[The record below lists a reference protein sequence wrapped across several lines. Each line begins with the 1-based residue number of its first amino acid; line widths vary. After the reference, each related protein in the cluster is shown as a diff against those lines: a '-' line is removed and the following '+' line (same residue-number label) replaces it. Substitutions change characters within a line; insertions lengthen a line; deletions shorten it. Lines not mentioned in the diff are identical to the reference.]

1 MKTLNLTSLAAG
13 ALLFATTATASSHR
27 EAPLISNDPLADNT
41 DVYAFRC
48 PDDPN
53 SVMLIANY
61 VPMQFAQGGP
71 NYYSF
76 GQDIRYEIHIDN
88 NIDTPGDDI
97 IYRVTFSRVDQDPTT
112 FFDIRLGLENGKT
125 TYTLERSI
133 DGGETFQNIK
143 TEGIVPP
150 PNIGPRSI
158 SDPVVGLNS
167 TYATLMS
174 NAFHSTSTGE
184 TVFCGTVEDPFFVD
198 LAGVFDLGDLPRQSG
213 MPKDGLAC
221 LNVSTI
227 AIKVPIST
235 LQKDGMGAVSY
246 THLIDAERLRLR
258 HQRQERR
265 IFQAA
270 HAHGDHFL
278 FFRSGRNEA
287 LFRGTFNEE
296 QMLLRQHL
304 HEVLIGGIGG

>member
-1 MKTLNLTSLAAG
+1 
-13 ALLFATTATASSHR
+13 
-27 EAPLISNDPLADNT
+27 
-41 DVYAFRC
+41 
-48 PDDPN
+48 
-53 SVMLIANY
+53 
-61 VPMQFAQGGP
+61 MQFAQGGP

-227 AIKVPIST
+227 VLKSP
-235 LQKDGMGAVSY
+235 
-246 THLIDAERLRLR
+246 H
-258 HQRQERR
+258 
-265 IFQAA
+265 
-270 HAHGDHFL
+270 
-278 FFRSGRNEA
+278 
-287 LFRGTFNEE
+287 
-296 QMLLRQHL
+296 QHL
-304 HEVLIGGIGG
+304 AEGRHGREHGSRHPGPRIT